1 MFQKKPVK
9 ILSDPDKLLAY
20 AAWYYGKYAPPLA
33 KLRER
38 LLLKA
43 STQELAEETLARF
56 SNYVDDRT
64 NLESKISFAARGGK
78 TLYKTRSS
86 LVMKGFDK
94 DEVRSVIES
103 EETFSDWNARSPAI
117 LKRLDSFA
125 SKGKSRSVALMTIKS
140 EYPEFKDRLD
150 EEVRSHYPS
159 DRDLLADFHDL
170 PASIP
175 SDPAQKKKAQDRLV
189 RLGFRYSDLSPF
201 FNGEE

>member
-1 MFQKKPVK
+1 MSPHYRHNVFQKKAIK

-43 STQELAEETLARF
+43 SSESLAEETLVRF
-56 SNYVDDRT
+56 SNYVNDRT

-94 DEVRSVIES
+94 DEVRSVLES
-103 EETFSDWNARSPAI
+103 EETFSDWDVRSPAV
-117 LKRLDSFA
+117 LKRLASFA

-150 EEVRSHYPS
+150 ETVRENYPT
-159 DRDLLADFHDL
+159 DTELLAGFHEL
-170 PASIP
+170 P
-175 SDPAQKKKAQDRLV
+175 
-189 RLGFRYSDLSPF
+189 
-201 FNGEE
+201 

>member
-1 MFQKKPVK
+1 MFQKKPIK

-20 AAWYYGKYAPPLA
+20 AAWYYGKYAPPLS

-43 STQELAEETLARF
+43 SSESLAEETLARF

-64 NLESKISFAARGGK
+64 NLESKVSFAARGGK

-94 DEVRSVIES
+94 DEVRSVLES
-103 EETFSDWNARSPAI
+103 EDSFTDWNVRSSAVR
-117 LKRLDSFA
+117 KRLASFA

-140 EYPEFKDRLD
+140 EYPEFKDLLD
-150 EEVRSHYPS
+150 QEVRENYPS
-159 DRDLLADFHDL
+159 DSELLASCHGL
-170 PASIP
+170 PESVPA
-175 SDPAQKKKAQDRLV
+175 DPAQKKKAQDRLV
-189 RLGFRYSDLSPF
+189 RLGFRYSDLSAF
-201 FNGEE
+201 FNPDD